1 MDSLRLLTARYRGA
15 AIWFMVFAL
24 CLKFVVPQG
33 YMLSADGPLTLKV
46 ELCNE
51 GLSQQSV
58 TLVIPRDK
66 APQDQQHGDG
76 QQKMDNVCAFSALA
90 MPSLGGVDFDW
101 LRAVY
106 LQAKLQQNIFGERL
120 VLRGATFLLPPSIG
134 PPATF

>member
-1 MDSLRLLTARYRGA
+1 
-15 AIWFMVFAL
+15 MVAFAL

-33 YMLSADGPLTLKV
+33 YMVSADGPLTLKV

-66 APQDQQHGDG
+66 GAQDQHPDAGKAQ
-76 QQKMDNVCAFSALA
+76 MDSVCAFSALA

-101 LRAVY
+101 LRAIY

-134 PPATF
+134 PPATI